1 MSVKDNGIGIKESE
15 IPRIFEHG
23 FTGSNGRNAKN
34 STGIGLYL
42 CKELSKKLGIFIDGK
57 SVQNVYTEIILSFSK
72 DYDFEEGNNT

>member
-15 IPRIFEHG
+15 VPRIFEHG

-42 CKELSKKLGIFIDGK
+42 CKELSKKLGISIDAK
-57 SVQNVYTEIILSFSK
+57 SALDVYTEITLTFTK
-72 DYDFEEGNNT
+72 DYNLGESVDT